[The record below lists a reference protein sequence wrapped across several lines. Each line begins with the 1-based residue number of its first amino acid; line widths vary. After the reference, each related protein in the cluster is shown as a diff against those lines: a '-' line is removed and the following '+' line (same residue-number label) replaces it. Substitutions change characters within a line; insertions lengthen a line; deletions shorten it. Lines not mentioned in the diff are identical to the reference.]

1 MESVS
6 VELAD
11 QEIEVNL
18 TVPYDSIRELLE
30 SRSKVAAQP

>member
-11 QEIEVNL
+11 QEIDVNL
-18 TVPYDSIRELLE
+18 TIPYDSIRELLE